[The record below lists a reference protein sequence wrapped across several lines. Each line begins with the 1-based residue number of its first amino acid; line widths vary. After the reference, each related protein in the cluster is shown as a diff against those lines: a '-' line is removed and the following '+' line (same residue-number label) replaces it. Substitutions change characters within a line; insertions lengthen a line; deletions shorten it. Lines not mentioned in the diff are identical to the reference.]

1 MKKRESS
8 LRLGSGLGGLGRG
21 LADLGRGHRR
31 RAVGRVDADRCDQ
44 SGDAARDD
52 EGEDLRKM
60 VF

>member
-8 LRLGSGLGGLGRG
+8 LRLGSGLGRG

-44 SGDAARDD
+44 GGDAARDD